1 MIAARSFAKQ
11 TVGVF
16 GLAGPG
22 DAAVRALSAGGASVF
37 AWDDDADLRAAARG
51 DGTVAAPFG
60 EWPWARI
67 KALVLRADTSLA
79 HPVVLA
85 ARAAAAEIIGELEL
99 FAREIRPEGVVGGR
113 APVVAVTGCSGIST
127 TAALIGHILSSCGFA
142 AEVGGTIGKPALDF
156 APPNGRAV
164 YVLEVAC
171 DQIDLS
177 PSLIPDVA
185 VLTDVA
191 SDRPVPEDR
200 AAVTARLLERTAK
213 DGLICVG
220 VDDAQAASICTRLSA
235 GGGAE
240 AVPVSIGKVL
250 GRGIFAIDGTLY
262 DAQGQR
268 ATKVMD
274 LSAAPHLA
282 GVRDWRSAALAYAA
296 TKKLVK
302 DPRAIARFIANFP
315 GLAQPIARTA
325 PKRQAS

>member
-11 TVGVF
+11 AVGVF
-16 GLAGPG
+16 GLAGPD
-22 DAAVRALSAGGASVF
+22 DAAVRALASGGASVF
-37 AWDDDADLRAAARG
+37 AWDDDAGLRTAAQR
-51 DGTVAAPFG
+51 DGAVATPFG

-67 KALVLRADTSLA
+67 RALVLRADIPPT

-85 ARAAAAEIIGELEL
+85 AQAASVEIIGELEL
-99 FAREIRPEGVVGGR
+99 FAREIRPQRDARGR
-113 APVVAVTGCSGIST
+113 APVVAITGGSGKST

-177 PSLIPDVA
+177 PGLIPDVA
-185 VLTDVA
+185 VLTDVT
-191 SDRPVPEDR
+191 SDHPVPEDR
-200 AAVTARLLERTAK
+200 AAAKATLLERTAK
-213 DGLICVG
+213 DGLVCIG
-220 VDDAQAASICTRLSA
+220 VDDARSASICTRLSA

-240 AVPVSIGKVL
+240 TVPVSIGKVL

-274 LSAAPHLA
+274 VSAAPHLA
-282 GVRDWRSAALAYAA
+282 GAQDWRNAALAYAA

-302 DPRAIARFIANFP
+302 DSRAIARFIANFP
-315 GLAQPIARTA
+315 GLAQPVARTA